1 MITCSL
7 SSILL
12 LRERT
17 MPYHI
22 MHWYDLSKN
31 VIIIQYTFPRLI
43 IRKFGIFTHSILN
56 NILIY

>member
-1 MITCSL
+1 
-7 SSILL
+7 
-12 LRERT
+12 
-17 MPYHI
+17 

-43 IRKFGIFTHSILN
+43 IRKFGIFTHSILS